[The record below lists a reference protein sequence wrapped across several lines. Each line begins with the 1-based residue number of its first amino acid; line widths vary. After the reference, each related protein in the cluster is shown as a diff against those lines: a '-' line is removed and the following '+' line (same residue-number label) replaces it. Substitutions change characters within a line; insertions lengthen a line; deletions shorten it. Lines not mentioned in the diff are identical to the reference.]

1 LTAGRWSWKLISAK
15 KCVIAY
21 LPNEL
26 ARTMDDAKAKNVS
39 HAVIACFVS
48 DDE

>member
-21 LPNEL
+21 LPNGL
-26 ARTMDDAKAKNVS
+26 ALKMDGAQTVYLS
-39 HAVIACFVS
+39 HASVAVAL
-48 DDE
+48 